1 MEQEY
6 INNILNFNADPEIV
20 ALREKY
26 SEPSFFEII
35 SKERSETTY
44 SAFLKW
50 IFQDCAIGKGT
61 VSPVLQLLNI
71 LVKRDQE
78 QRKNVNRQGIILI
91 DDALRMAILSGSV
104 QIKSTNV
111 DTELSITEYKA
122 RVKENGGNLANTD
135 RTSKNGE
142 GRNQDRLDIFID
154 CEIEAIGNK
163 KQLQIV
169 IENKIDASEGDK
181 QTQRYYDNT
190 KRKDDDN
197 IIQLYVY
204 LSPQTNYEKI
214 DKHFIQI
221 NYQDILDCIITPLL
235 ASNSISSRSRFFI
248 EEFKNQLTY
257 PNLDSKPCIAI
268 GRENIDQFQTLFE
281 KHKQLITRSAIAY
294 SQMSFKEVDDA
305 FQKCD
310 NKKGCI
316 QIEDDDSKILIP
328 FWDEN
333 CKLLLA
339 IMKGINNEKIQPLID
354 AVSGV
359 KKKYVVKFNNQEY
372 TTLGQGAKAIIEHIT
387 NNIGIAEKDFNDKME
402 SLNYHYCSFP
412 LIAELGFAQS
422 NKKRYVPGE
431 IHVFGKSMRVCNQWV
446 GSEDKKDARNYFPKF
461 ITDMK
466 KKFGIEATLEQ
477 I

>member
-6 INNILNFNADPEIV
+6 INNVLNFNADPEIV

-169 IENKIDASEGDK
+169 IENKIDASEG
-181 QTQRYYDNT
+181 
-190 KRKDDDN
+190 
-197 IIQLYVY
+197 
-204 LSPQTNYEKI
+204 
-214 DKHFIQI
+214 
-221 NYQDILDCIITPLL
+221 
-235 ASNSISSRSRFFI
+235 
-248 EEFKNQLTY
+248 
-257 PNLDSKPCIAI
+257 
-268 GRENIDQFQTLFE
+268 
-281 KHKQLITRSAIAY
+281 
-294 SQMSFKEVDDA
+294 
-305 FQKCD
+305 
-310 NKKGCI
+310 
-316 QIEDDDSKILIP
+316 
-328 FWDEN
+328 
-333 CKLLLA
+333 
-339 IMKGINNEKIQPLID
+339 
-354 AVSGV
+354 
-359 KKKYVVKFNNQEY
+359 EY
-372 TTLGQGAKAIIEHIT
+372 
-387 NNIGIAEKDFNDKME
+387 
-402 SLNYHYCSFP
+402 
-412 LIAELGFAQS
+412 
-422 NKKRYVPGE
+422 
-431 IHVFGKSMRVCNQWV
+431 GKSR
-446 GSEDKKDARNYFPKF
+446 DAATIRSFRTIWLYKRF
-461 ITDMK
+461 
-466 KKFGIEATLEQ
+466 EAEW
-477 I
+477 